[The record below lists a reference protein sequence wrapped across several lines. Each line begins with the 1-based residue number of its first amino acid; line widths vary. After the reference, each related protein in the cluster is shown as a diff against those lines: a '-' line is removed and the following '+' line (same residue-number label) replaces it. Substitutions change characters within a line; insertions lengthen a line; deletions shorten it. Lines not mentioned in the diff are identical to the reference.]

1 MNSEIST
8 PLNNDMY
15 TEYADVFSFLFRLS
29 TLKLFRFSLLEMY
42 VYNGKVSTTFAPAE
56 NSTFALNGWFMHRQ
70 CSHNFL
76 VFPLPLP
83 RTHAQSGKT
92 GWFTRMRYAG
102 MPP

>member
-56 NSTFALNGWFMHRQ
+56 NSTFALNGWFMHTCVHSHICSQERKEHSDVTFVMVRSSLVPRQ
-70 CSHNFL
+70 
-76 VFPLPLP
+76 
-83 RTHAQSGKT
+83 RG
-92 GWFTRMRYAG
+92 
-102 MPP
+102 